1 MKKFNLLL
9 ALVAFATT
17 TFAQTTWTVDK
28 VHSKIGFSVA
38 HMGVAETEG
47 KFGQYEGTVV
57 AKTPNDFNG
66 AEVSFTAQVSSIDT
80 ENERRDGHLKSPDFF
95 DAEKYPTITFK
106 GNLVKAGTGYKLKGD
121 FTMHGVTKK
130 VEFDVTGGNV
140 VDTGRGVKSGFK
152 FRSIINRQDYGLTW
166 SNKVPTG
173 EMVVGDE
180 VELDIKV
187 ELDKAAKVEAEKK

>member
-1 MKKFNLLL
+1 
-9 ALVAFATT
+9 
-17 TFAQTTWTVDK
+17 
-28 VHSKIGFSVA
+28 
-38 HMGVAETEG
+38 
-47 KFGQYEGTVV
+47 
-57 AKTPNDFNG
+57 
-66 AEVSFTAQVSSIDT
+66 
-80 ENERRDGHLKSPDFF
+80 
-95 DAEKYPTITFK
+95 
-106 GNLVKAGTGYKLKGD
+106 
-121 FTMHGVTKK
+121 
-130 VEFDVTGGNV
+130 